1 MADEEVFWKV
11 IHETPDKQVRL
22 VINEFRGVE
31 YLHLREYYL
40 DFEEVWLPS
49 NKGVSMPLSLENS
62 TNLFAGM
69 LEILS
74 LAESKDLIKEHFK
87 ELLEDTYK

>member
-1 MADEEVFWKV
+1 MVDEEVFWKV

>member
-1 MADEEVFWKV
+1 MADDVYWKV
-11 IHETPDKQVRL
+11 VHETPDKQIRL
-22 VINEFRGVE
+22 VVNEFRDVE

-49 NKGVSMPLSLENS
+49 NKGVSMPLTLENS
-62 TNLFAGM
+62 KELFAGL

-74 LAESKDLIKEHFK
+74 LGESKTLILETFKDLIE
-87 ELLEDTYK
+87 ETYQ